1 MSENPLPESKSES
14 SSSSDINRSKSPTE
28 ITGQH
33 SQSGEDELNA
43 AIIGN
48 NRNFGKGCFD
58 MGKGRSL
65 GECELMGEKLDK
77 MAVELP
83 KSADK
88 NKEGDLIRINNKS
101 NINWA
106 ELLFKNQ
113 QTRNEIEPEKDK
125 WEVGVDKVVR
135 EEPNEIEKN
144 REVPEILSPNLPK
157 NLGSSPI
164 LPLSENQNSI
174 FKKAMENP
182 QLEDEH
188 FLEGED
194 GVVEGEDEISSTDS
208 EENFS
213 NAERVFFS

>member
-14 SSSSDINRSKSPTE
+14 FSSSNINRSKSPTE
-28 ITGQH
+28 VTGQH

-48 NRNFGKGCFD
+48 NRNFGKGGFD

-65 GECELMGEKLDK
+65 GECELMGEKLEK
-77 MAVELP
+77 MA
-83 KSADK
+83 
-88 NKEGDLIRINNKS
+88 
-101 NINWA
+101 
-106 ELLFKNQ
+106 
-113 QTRNEIEPEKDK
+113 TRNEIEPEKDK
-125 WEVGVDKVVR
+125 WEVGVDKVER

-174 FKKAMENP
+174 FKKAVENP

-188 FLEGED
+188 FLEGEH
-194 GVVEGEDEISSTDS
+194 GVEKGEDEISSTYS

-213 NAERVFFS
+213 NAERVFFPELESKRERRKRYGSMIQIQDKAISEKEKKEER